1 MKKNLILLILLTTVL
16 SAWAAGAKETPQRF
30 FFDVVET
37 IQKNDNEKLNFYFG
51 SNPITNLYMDPAI
64 DWAQYIDFLRVEPTG
79 NTMTQ
84 SENGQPMFIVKA
96 DVTNRSFSE
105 YFEKAIEVLETQ
117 KPLVDDAADILNS
130 LLVDY
135 VDNEDPSLETLTGI
149 QFPLIFT
156 DGSWKPYMDNES
168 ESFTN
173 WLSLFLPFAVSYED
187 LENAVLFLVL
197 KADALCNGGETEEF
211 LPEEEE
217 SEVVED
223 SCGEADTG
231 EETESAAEETGGETA
246 AEEPADVSFSE
257 TDFESLN
264 WYEYEEIEFPS
275 ADRFPFFDVRMGF
288 YLVHD
293 ADETA
298 FNEAM
303 SAAGKNFHAAAVRY
317 LSQFT
322 LEDIHEWAMG
332 NGADCS
338 AAVGFMEMIN
348 NEVLAGF
355 FTDAPVKAVPVS
367 WRNVIEIVE
376 SIPVLDSVAGDP

>member
-1 MKKNLILLILLTTVL
+1 MKKNLILLILLTTAL
-16 SAWAAGAKETPQRF
+16 SAWAAGSKETPQRIF
-30 FFDVVET
+30 LDVVET
-37 IQKNDNEKLNFYFG
+37 IQKRDKEKLNFYFG
-51 SNPITNLYMDPAI
+51 DNNPITNLYIEPGI
-64 DWAQYIDFLRVEPTG
+64 DWSQYIAFLRVKPTG

-84 SENGQPMFIVKA
+84 SKDGKPMFIVKA
-96 DVTNRSFSE
+96 DVTNRSFGE
-105 YFEKAIEVLETQ
+105 YFEKAIEVIETQ
-117 KPLVDDAADILNS
+117 KPLVDDA
-130 LLVDY
+130 
-135 VDNEDPSLETLTGI
+135 ETLTEI

-156 DGSWKPYMDNES
+156 DGSWKPYIDNES
-168 ESFTN
+168 EFVTN
-173 WLSLFLPFAVSYED
+173 WICLFLPFAVSYED
-187 LENAVLFLVL
+187 LESAVLFLVL
-197 KADALCNGGETEEF
+197 KTDALQNSGESEEF

-231 EETESAAEETGGETA
+231 EEGESAAEETGGETA

-257 TDFESLN
+257 TGFESLN

-303 SAAGKNFHAAAVRY
+303 SAAGENFHAAAVRY
-317 LSQFT
+317 LNRLS
-322 LEDIHEWAMG
+322 LEEIHEWSMG

-367 WRNVIEIVE
+367 WRNVIEIE

>member
-1 MKKNLILLILLTTVL
+1 MKKNLILLILLTTAL
-16 SAWAAGAKETPQRF
+16 SAWAAGAKETPQRV

-37 IQKNDNEKLNFYFG
+37 IQKNDKEKLNFYFG
-51 SNPITNLYMDPAI
+51 SNPITDLYMDPAI

-105 YFEKAIEVLETQ
+105 YFEKAIEVIETQ
-117 KPLVDDAADILNS
+117 KPWVDYAVDILNS

-135 VDNEDPSLETLTGI
+135 VNNEDPSLETLTEI

-156 DGSWKPYMDNES
+156 DGSWKPYIDNES
-168 ESFTN
+168 EFVTN
-173 WLSLFLPFAVSYED
+173 WICLFLPFAVSYED

-197 KADALCNGGETEEF
+197 KTDALQNSGESEEF
-211 LPEEEE
+211 LPEEEA
-217 SEVVED
+217 SGIAGD
-223 SCGEADTG
+223 GGAAEAG

-257 TDFESLN
+257 TGFESLN
-264 WYEYEEIEFPS
+264 WYEYEEIEFPT

-303 SAAGKNFHAAAVRY
+303 SAAGKDFHAAAVRY
-317 LSQFT
+317 LNRLS
-322 LEDIHEWAMG
+322 LEEIHEWTMG

-367 WRNVIEIVE
+367 WRNVIEIE
-376 SIPVLDSVAGDP
+376 SIPVLDSVVGDP

>member
-16 SAWAAGAKETPQRF
+16 SAWAAGAKETPQRV

-51 SNPITNLYMDPAI
+51 SNPITDLYMDPAI

-84 SENGQPMFIVKA
+84 SEDGQPMFIVKA

-105 YFEKAIEVLETQ
+105 YFEKAIEVIETQ
-117 KPLVDDAADILNS
+117 KPWVDYAVDILNS

-135 VDNEDPSLETLTGI
+135 VNNEDPSLETLTEI

-156 DGSWKPYMDNES
+156 DGSWKPYIDNES
-168 ESFTN
+168 EFVTN
-173 WLSLFLPFAVSYED
+173 WICLFLPFAVSYED

-197 KADALCNGGETEEF
+197 KTDALQNSGESEEF

-231 EETESAAEETGGETA
+231 EEGEAAAEETGGETA

-257 TDFESLN
+257 TGFESLN
-264 WYEYEEIEFPS
+264 WYEYGP
-275 ADRFPFFDVRMGF
+275 
-288 YLVHD
+288 
-293 ADETA
+293 
-298 FNEAM
+298 
-303 SAAGKNFHAAAVRY
+303 
-317 LSQFT
+317 LSVFRRPHGV
-322 LEDIHEWAMG
+322 LF
-332 NGADCS
+332 GARC
-338 AAVGFMEMIN
+338 G
-348 NEVLAGF
+348 
-355 FTDAPVKAVPVS
+355 
-367 WRNVIEIVE
+367 
-376 SIPVLDSVAGDP
+376 

>member
-1 MKKNLILLILLTTVL
+1 MKKNLILLILLTTAL
-16 SAWAAGAKETPQRF
+16 SAWAAGAKETPQRV

-51 SNPITNLYMDPAI
+51 SNPITDLYMDPAI

-84 SENGQPMFIVKA
+84 SEDGQPMFIVKA

-105 YFEKAIEVLETQ
+105 YFEKAIEVIETQ
-117 KPLVDDAADILNS
+117 KPLVDDAEDILNS

-135 VDNEDPSLETLTGI
+135 VDNDDPSLETLTGI

-156 DGSWKPYMDNES
+156 DGSWKPYIDNES
-168 ESFTN
+168 ESVTN
-173 WLSLFLPFAVSYED
+173 WISLFLPFAVSYED
-187 LENAVLFLVL
+187 LESAVLFLVL
-197 KADALCNGGETEEF
+197 KTDALQNSGESEEF
-211 LPEEEE
+211 PA
-217 SEVVED
+217 ED
-223 SCGEADTG
+223 EASGIAGDGGAAEAG

-246 AEEPADVSFSE
+246 AEEPADISFSE
-257 TDFESLN
+257 TGFESLN
-264 WYEYEEIEFPS
+264 WYEYEEIEFPT

-317 LSQFT
+317 LNRLS
-322 LEDIHEWAMG
+322 LEEIHEWSMG

-367 WRNVIEIVE
+367 WRNVIEIE
-376 SIPVLDSVAGDP
+376 SIPVLDSVAGAP

>member
-1 MKKNLILLILLTTVL
+1 MKKNLILLILLTTAL
-16 SAWAAGAKETPQRF
+16 SAWAAGSKETPQRVF
-30 FFDVVET
+30 LDVVEAVRSG
-37 IQKNDNEKLNFYFG
+37 DNERLNFYFNG
-51 SNPITNLYMDPAI
+51 NPKKDLFTAPGI
-64 DWAQYIDFLRVEPTG
+64 DWAQYTAFLHVKPTG

-84 SENGQPMFIVKA
+84 SKDGQPMFIVKA
-96 DVTNRSFSE
+96 DVTNRSFGE
-105 YFEKAIEVLETQ
+105 YFEKAIEVIETQ
-117 KPLVDDAADILNS
+117 KPSSVENAGDILNS

-135 VDNEDPSLETLTGI
+135 VADESPSTETLTEI

-156 DGSWKPYMDNES
+156 DGNWKPYTDTEP
-168 ESFTN
+168 ETVPN
-173 WLSLFLPFAVSYED
+173 WICLFLPFAVSFE
-187 LENAVLFLVL
+187 EFESAVLFLVL

-211 LPEEEE
+211 LAEEEE

-231 EETESAAEETGGETA
+231 EEGEAVEEG
-246 AEEPADVSFSE
+246 SE
-257 TDFESLN
+257 TEQTAVEDAESVSEADFDDLN
-264 WYEYEEIEFPS
+264 WYEYEEIEFPT

-317 LSQFT
+317 LSQFS
-322 LEDIHEWAMG
+322 LEDIHEWTMG
-332 NGADCS
+332 NGADS
-338 AAVGFMEMIN
+338 PIAVGFMEMIN

-367 WRNVIEIVE
+367 WRNVIEIEDVQT
-376 SIPVLDSVAGDP
+376 LDSIVGDP

>member
-1 MKKNLILLILLTTVL
+1 MKKNLILLILLTTAL
-16 SAWAAGAKETPQRF
+16 SAWAAGAKETPQRV

-37 IQKNDNEKLNFYFG
+37 IQKNDKEKLNFYFG
-51 SNPITNLYMDPAI
+51 SNPITDLYMDPAI

-84 SENGQPMFIVKA
+84 SEDGQPMFIVKA

-105 YFEKAIEVLETQ
+105 YFEKAIEVIETQ
-117 KPLVDDAADILNS
+117 KPLVDDALDILNS

-135 VDNEDPSLETLTGI
+135 VDNEDPSLETLTEI

-156 DGSWKPYMDNES
+156 DGSWKPYIDNES
-168 ESFTN
+168 EFVTN
-173 WLSLFLPFAVSYED
+173 WICLFLPFAVSYED
-187 LENAVLFLVL
+187 LESAVLFLVL
-197 KADALCNGGETEEF
+197 KTDALQNSGESEEF

-231 EETESAAEETGGETA
+231 EEGEAVEEG
-246 AEEPADVSFSE
+246 SE
-257 TDFESLN
+257 TEQTAVEDAESVSEADFDDLN
-264 WYEYEEIEFPS
+264 WYEYEEIEFPT

-317 LSQFT
+317 LSQFS
-322 LEDIHEWAMG
+322 LEDIHEWTMG
-332 NGADCS
+332 NGADS
-338 AAVGFMEMIN
+338 PIAVGLMNIIN

-367 WRNVIEIVE
+367 WRNVIEIEDVQT
-376 SIPVLDSVAGDP
+376 LDSIVGDP

>member
-16 SAWAAGAKETPQRF
+16 SAWAAGAKETPQRV

-37 IQKNDNEKLNFYFG
+37 IQKNDKEKLNFYFG
-51 SNPITNLYMDPAI
+51 SNPITDLYMDPAI

-84 SENGQPMFIVKA
+84 SEDGQPMFIVKA

-105 YFEKAIEVLETQ
+105 YFEKAIEVIETQ
-117 KPLVDDAADILNS
+117 KPWVDYAVDILNS

-135 VDNEDPSLETLTGI
+135 VNNEDPSLETLTEI

-156 DGSWKPYMDNES
+156 DGSWKPYIDNES
-168 ESFTN
+168 EFVTN
-173 WLSLFLPFAVSYED
+173 WICLFLPFAVSYED

-197 KADALCNGGETEEF
+197 KTDALQNSGESEEF
-211 LPEEEE
+211 LPEEEA
-217 SEVVED
+217 SGIAGD
-223 SCGEADTG
+223 GGAAEAG

-257 TDFESLN
+257 TGFESLN
-264 WYEYEEIEFPS
+264 WYEYEEIEFPT

-303 SAAGKNFHAAAVRY
+303 SAAGKDFHAAAVRY
-317 LSQFT
+317 LNRLS
-322 LEDIHEWAMG
+322 LEEIHEWTMG

-367 WRNVIEIVE
+367 WRNVIEIE

>member
-1 MKKNLILLILLTTVL
+1 MKRNLILLILLTTAV

-51 SNPITNLYMDPAI
+51 SNPITDLYMDPAI

-84 SENGQPMFIVKA
+84 SEDGQPMFIVKA

-105 YFEKAIEVLETQ
+105 YFEKAIEVIETQ
-117 KPLVDDAADILNS
+117 KPLVDDAEDILNS

-135 VDNEDPSLETLTGI
+135 VDNDDPSLETLTGI

-156 DGSWKPYMDNES
+156 DGSWKPYIDNES
-168 ESFTN
+168 EFVTN
-173 WLSLFLPFAVSYED
+173 WISLFLPFAVSYED
-187 LENAVLFLVL
+187 LESAVLFLVL
-197 KADALCNGGETEEF
+197 KTDALCNGGETEEF
-211 LPEEEE
+211 PA
-217 SEVVED
+217 ED
-223 SCGEADTG
+223 EASGIAGDGGAAEAG

-246 AEEPADVSFSE
+246 AEEPADISFSE
-257 TDFESLN
+257 TGFESLN
-264 WYEYEEIEFPS
+264 WYEYEEIEFPT

-317 LSQFT
+317 LNRLS
-322 LEDIHEWAMG
+322 LEEIHEWSMG

-367 WRNVIEIVE
+367 WRNVIEIE
-376 SIPVLDSVAGDP
+376 SIPVLDSVAGAP

>member
-16 SAWAAGAKETPQRF
+16 SAWAAGAKETPQRV

-37 IQKNDNEKLNFYFG
+37 IQKNDKEKLNFYFG
-51 SNPITNLYMDPAI
+51 SNPITDLYMDPAI

-84 SENGQPMFIVKA
+84 SKDGQPMFIVKA

-105 YFEKAIEVLETQ
+105 YFEKAIEVIETQ
-117 KPLVDDAADILNS
+117 KPLVDDALDILNS

-135 VDNEDPSLETLTGI
+135 VNNEDPSLETLTEI

-156 DGSWKPYMDNES
+156 DGSWKPYIDNES
-168 ESFTN
+168 EFVTN
-173 WLSLFLPFAVSYED
+173 WICLFLPFAVSYED

-197 KADALCNGGETEEF
+197 KTDALCNGGETEEF
-211 LPEEEE
+211 PAEEEA
-217 SEVVED
+217 SGIAGD
-223 SCGEADTG
+223 GGAAEAG

-257 TDFESLN
+257 TGFESLN
-264 WYEYEEIEFPS
+264 WYEYEEIEFPT

-293 ADETA
+293 ADETE

-317 LSQFT
+317 LSQFS
-322 LEDIHEWAMG
+322 LEDIHEWTMG
-332 NGADCS
+332 NGADS
-338 AAVGFMEMIN
+338 PIAVGFMEMIN

-367 WRNVIEIVE
+367 WRNVIEIEDVQT
-376 SIPVLDSVAGDP
+376 LDSIVGDP

>member
-1 MKKNLILLILLTTVL
+1 MKKNLILLILLTTAL
-16 SAWAAGAKETPQRF
+16 SAWAAGAKETPQRV

-37 IQKNDNEKLNFYFG
+37 IQKNDKEKLNFYFG
-51 SNPITNLYMDPAI
+51 NNPITDLYMDPAI

-84 SENGQPMFIVKA
+84 SEDGQPMFIVKA

-105 YFEKAIEVLETQ
+105 YFEKAIEVIETQ
-117 KPLVDDAADILNS
+117 KPWVDYAVDILNS

-135 VDNEDPSLETLTGI
+135 VNNEDPSLETLTEI

-156 DGSWKPYMDNES
+156 DGSWKPYIDNES
-168 ESFTN
+168 EFVTN
-173 WLSLFLPFAVSYED
+173 WICLFLPFAVSYED

-197 KADALCNGGETEEF
+197 KTDALQNSGESEEF

-231 EETESAAEETGGETA
+231 EEG
-246 AEEPADVSFSE
+246 SE
-257 TDFESLN
+257 TEQTAVEDAESVSEADFDDLN
-264 WYEYEEIEFPS
+264 LYAIELEFPTTDQHPS
-275 ADRFPFFDVRMGF
+275 YTVRLEFD
-288 YLVHD
+288 LLHD
-293 ADETA
+293 ADETE
-298 FNEAM
+298 FSEAM
-303 SAAGKNFHAAAVRY
+303 DAVGENFCTAAVCY
-317 LSQFT
+317 LSQFS
-322 LEDIHEWAMG
+322 LEDIHEWTMG
-332 NGADCS
+332 NGVDS
-338 AAVGFMEMIN
+338 PIAVGLMNIIN

-367 WRNVIEIVE
+367 WRNVIEIEDVQT
-376 SIPVLDSVAGDP
+376 LDSIVGDP

>member
-1 MKKNLILLILLTTVL
+1 MKKNLILLILLTTAL
-16 SAWAAGAKETPQRF
+16 SAWAAGAKETPQRV

-51 SNPITNLYMDPAI
+51 SNPITDLYMDPAI

-156 DGSWKPYMDNES
+156 DGSWKPYIDNES

-197 KADALCNGGETEEF
+197 KADALYYGGETEEF
-211 LPEEEE
+211 PAEEEA
-217 SEVVED
+217 SGIAGD
-223 SCGEADTG
+223 GGAAEAG

-246 AEEPADVSFSE
+246 AEEPADVSFFE
-257 TDFESLN
+257 TGFESLN
-264 WYEYEEIEFPS
+264 WYEYEEIEFPT

-317 LSQFT
+317 LNRLS
-322 LEDIHEWAMG
+322 LEEIHEWSMG

-338 AAVGFMEMIN
+338 AAVGFMEIIN

-367 WRNVIEIVE
+367 WRNVIEIE
-376 SIPVLDSVAGDP
+376 SIPVLDSVAGAP

>member
-1 MKKNLILLILLTTVL
+1 MKRNLILLILLTTAV
-16 SAWAAGAKETPQRF
+16 SAWAAGSKETPQRVF
-30 FFDVVET
+30 LDVVEAVRSG
-37 IQKNDNEKLNFYFG
+37 DNERLNFYFNG
-51 SNPITNLYMDPAI
+51 NPKKDLFTAPGI
-64 DWAQYIDFLRVEPTG
+64 DWAQYTAFLHVKPTG

-84 SENGQPMFIVKA
+84 SEDGRPLFIVRA
-96 DVTNRSFSE
+96 DVANRSFSA
-105 YFEKAIEVLETQ
+105 YVEKAAEVIETQ
-117 KPLVDDAADILNS
+117 KPSSVENAGDILNS

-135 VDNEDPSLETLTGI
+135 VADESPSTETLTGI
-149 QFPLIFT
+149 EFPLIFT
-156 DGSWKPYMDNES
+156 DGSWKPYTDTEP
-168 ESFTN
+168 ETVPN
-173 WLSLFLPFAVSYED
+173 WICLFLPFAVSYE
-187 LENAVLFLVL
+187 EFESAVLFLVL

-211 LPEEEE
+211 PAEEEA
-217 SEVVED
+217 SGIAGD
-223 SCGEADTG
+223 GGAAEAG

-257 TDFESLN
+257 TGFESLN

-317 LSQFT
+317 LNRLS
-322 LEDIHEWAMG
+322 LEEIHEWSMG

-367 WRNVIEIVE
+367 WRNVIEIE
-376 SIPVLDSVAGDP
+376 SIPVLDSVAGAP

>member
-16 SAWAAGAKETPQRF
+16 SAWAAGAKETPQRV

-51 SNPITNLYMDPAI
+51 NNPITDLYMDPAI

-156 DGSWKPYMDNES
+156 DGSWKPYIDNES

-197 KADALCNGGETEEF
+197 KADALYYGGETEEF
-211 LPEEEE
+211 PAEEEA
-217 SEVVED
+217 SGIAGD
-223 SCGEADTG
+223 GGAAEAG

-257 TDFESLN
+257 TGFESLN
-264 WYEYEEIEFPS
+264 WYEYEEIEFPT

-317 LSQFT
+317 LSQFS
-322 LEDIHEWAMG
+322 LEDIHEWTMG
-332 NGADCS
+332 NGADS
-338 AAVGFMEMIN
+338 PIAVGFMEMIN

-367 WRNVIEIVE
+367 WRNVIEIEDVQT
-376 SIPVLDSVAGDP
+376 LDSIVGDP

>member
-1 MKKNLILLILLTTVL
+1 MKRNLILLILLTTAV
-16 SAWAAGAKETPQRF
+16 SAWAAGAKETPQRV

-51 SNPITNLYMDPAI
+51 SNPITDLYMDPAI

-84 SENGQPMFIVKA
+84 SEDGQPMFIVKA

-105 YFEKAIEVLETQ
+105 YFEKAIEVIETQ
-117 KPLVDDAADILNS
+117 KPWVDYAVDILNS

-135 VDNEDPSLETLTGI
+135 VDNDDPSLETLTGI

-156 DGSWKPYMDNES
+156 DGSWKPYIDNES
-168 ESFTN
+168 EFFTN
-173 WLSLFLPFAVSYED
+173 WLCLFLPFAVSYED
-187 LENAVLFLVL
+187 LESAVLFLVL
-197 KADALCNGGETEEF
+197 KTDALQNSGESEEF
-211 LPEEEE
+211 PAEEEA
-217 SEVVED
+217 SGIAGD
-223 SCGEADTG
+223 GGAAEAG

-257 TDFESLN
+257 TGFESLN
-264 WYEYEEIEFPS
+264 WYEYEEIEFPT

-317 LSQFT
+317 LNRLS
-322 LEDIHEWAMG
+322 LEEIHEWSMG

-367 WRNVIEIVE
+367 WRNVIEIE
-376 SIPVLDSVAGDP
+376 SIPVLDSVAGAP

>member
-1 MKKNLILLILLTTVL
+1 MKRNLILLILLTTAV

-51 SNPITNLYMDPAI
+51 SNPITDLYMDPAI

-84 SENGQPMFIVKA
+84 SEDGQPMFIVKA

-105 YFEKAIEVLETQ
+105 YFEKAIEVIETQ
-117 KPLVDDAADILNS
+117 KPLVDDAEDILNS

-135 VDNEDPSLETLTGI
+135 VDNDDPSLETLTGI

-156 DGSWKPYMDNES
+156 DGSWKPYIDNES
-168 ESFTN
+168 EFVTN
-173 WLSLFLPFAVSYED
+173 WISLFLPFAVSYED
-187 LENAVLFLVL
+187 LESAVLFLVL
-197 KADALCNGGETEEF
+197 KTDALCNGGETEEF
-211 LPEEEE
+211 PA
-217 SEVVED
+217 ED
-223 SCGEADTG
+223 EASGVAGDGGAAEAG

-257 TDFESLN
+257 TGFESLN
-264 WYEYEEIEFPS
+264 WYEYEEIEFPT

-288 YLVHD
+288 YLVHG

-317 LSQFT
+317 LNRLS
-322 LEDIHEWAMG
+322 LEEIHEWSMG

-367 WRNVIEIVE
+367 WRNVIEIE
-376 SIPVLDSVAGDP
+376 SIPVLDSVAGAP

>member
-1 MKKNLILLILLTTVL
+1 MKKNLILLILLTTAL
-16 SAWAAGAKETPQRF
+16 SAWAAGAKETPQRV

-51 SNPITNLYMDPAI
+51 SNPITDLYMDPAI

-84 SENGQPMFIVKA
+84 SEDGQPMFIVKA

-105 YFEKAIEVLETQ
+105 YFEKAIEVIETQ
-117 KPLVDDAADILNS
+117 KPLVDDAEDILNS

-135 VDNEDPSLETLTGI
+135 VDNDDPSLETLTGI

-156 DGSWKPYMDNES
+156 DGSWKPYIDNES
-168 ESFTN
+168 ESVTN
-173 WLSLFLPFAVSYED
+173 WISLFLPFAVSYED
-187 LENAVLFLVL
+187 LESAVLFLVL
-197 KADALCNGGETEEF
+197 KTDALQNSGESEEF
-211 LPEEEE
+211 PA
-217 SEVVED
+217 ED
-223 SCGEADTG
+223 EASGIAGDGGAAEAG

-246 AEEPADVSFSE
+246 AEEPADISFSE
-257 TDFESLN
+257 TGFESLN
-264 WYEYEEIEFPS
+264 WYEYEEIEFPT

-317 LSQFT
+317 LNRLS
-322 LEDIHEWAMG
+322 LEEIHEWSMG

-348 NEVLAGF
+348 NEMLAGF

-367 WRNVIEIVE
+367 WRNVIEIE
-376 SIPVLDSVAGDP
+376 SIPVLDSVAGAP

>member
-1 MKKNLILLILLTTVL
+1 MKKNLILLILLTTAL
-16 SAWAAGAKETPQRF
+16 SAWAAGSKEMPQRVF
-30 FFDVVET
+30 LDVVET

-51 SNPITNLYMDPAI
+51 SSPITDLYMDPAI

-84 SENGQPMFIVKA
+84 SKDGQPMFIVKA

-105 YFEKAIEVLETQ
+105 YFEKAIEVIETQ
-117 KPLVDDAADILNS
+117 KPWVDYAVDILNS

-156 DGSWKPYMDNES
+156 DGSWKPYIDNES
-168 ESFTN
+168 ESVTN

-187 LENAVLFLVL
+187 LESAVLFLVL
-197 KADALCNGGETEEF
+197 KTDALQSSGESEEF
-211 LPEEEE
+211 LPEEEA
-217 SEVVED
+217 SGIAGD
-223 SCGEADTG
+223 GGAAEAG

-257 TDFESLN
+257 TGFESLN
-264 WYEYEEIEFPS
+264 WYEYEEIEFPT

-303 SAAGKNFHAAAVRY
+303 SAAGKDFHAAAVRY
-317 LSQFT
+317 LNRLS
-322 LEDIHEWAMG
+322 LEEIHEWSMG

-367 WRNVIEIVE
+367 WRNVIEIEDVQT
-376 SIPVLDSVAGDP
+376 LDSIVGDP

>member
-1 MKKNLILLILLTTVL
+1 MKKNLILLILLTTAL
-16 SAWAAGAKETPQRF
+16 SAWAAGAKETPQRV

-37 IQKNDNEKLNFYFG
+37 IQKNDKEKLNFYFG
-51 SNPITNLYMDPAI
+51 SNPITDLYMDPAI

-105 YFEKAIEVLETQ
+105 YFEKAIEVIETQ
-117 KPLVDDAADILNS
+117 KPWVDYAVDILNS

-135 VDNEDPSLETLTGI
+135 VNNEDPSLETLTEI

-156 DGSWKPYMDNES
+156 DGSWKPYIDNES
-168 ESFTN
+168 EFVTN
-173 WLSLFLPFAVSYED
+173 WICLFLPFAVSYED

-197 KADALCNGGETEEF
+197 KTDALQNSGESEEF
-211 LPEEEE
+211 LPEEEA
-217 SEVVED
+217 SGIAGD
-223 SCGEADTG
+223 GGAAEAG

-257 TDFESLN
+257 TGFESLN
-264 WYEYEEIEFPS
+264 WYEYEEIEFPT

-303 SAAGKNFHAAAVRY
+303 SAAGKDFHAAAVRY
-317 LSQFT
+317 LNRLS
-322 LEDIHEWAMG
+322 LEEIHEWTMG

-367 WRNVIEIVE
+367 WRNVIEIE
-376 SIPVLDSVAGDP
+376 SIPVLDSVAGAP

>member
-1 MKKNLILLILLTTVL
+1 MKRNLILLILLTTAV
-16 SAWAAGAKETPQRF
+16 SAWAAGAKETPQRV

-51 SNPITNLYMDPAI
+51 SNPITDLYMDPAI

-84 SENGQPMFIVKA
+84 SEDGQPMFIVKA

-105 YFEKAIEVLETQ
+105 YFEKAIEVIETQ
-117 KPLVDDAADILNS
+117 KPLVDDAEDILNS

-135 VDNEDPSLETLTGI
+135 VDNDDPSLETLTGI

-156 DGSWKPYMDNES
+156 DGSWKPYIDNES
-168 ESFTN
+168 EFVTN
-173 WLSLFLPFAVSYED
+173 WISLFLPFAVSYED
-187 LENAVLFLVL
+187 LESAVLFLVL
-197 KADALCNGGETEEF
+197 KTDALQNSGESEEF
-211 LPEEEE
+211 PAEEEA
-217 SEVVED
+217 SGIAGD
-223 SCGEADTG
+223 GGAAEAG

-257 TDFESLN
+257 TGFESLN
-264 WYEYEEIEFPS
+264 WYEYEEIEFPT

-317 LSQFT
+317 LNRLS
-322 LEDIHEWAMG
+322 LEEIHEWTMG

-367 WRNVIEIVE
+367 WRNVIEIE
-376 SIPVLDSVAGDP
+376 SIPVLDSVAGAP

>member
-1 MKKNLILLILLTTVL
+1 MKKNLILLILLTTAL
-16 SAWAAGAKETPQRF
+16 SAWAAGAKETPQR
-30 FFDVVET
+30 V

-51 SNPITNLYMDPAI
+51 NNPITDLYMDPAI

-84 SENGQPMFIVKA
+84 SEDGQPMFIVKA

-105 YFEKAIEVLETQ
+105 YFEKAIEVIETQ
-117 KPLVDDAADILNS
+117 KPLVDDAEDILNS

-135 VDNEDPSLETLTGI
+135 VDNDDPSLETLTGI

-156 DGSWKPYMDNES
+156 DGSWKPYIDNES
-168 ESFTN
+168 EFVTN
-173 WLSLFLPFAVSYED
+173 WISLFLPFAVSYED
-187 LENAVLFLVL
+187 LESAVLFLVL
-197 KADALCNGGETEEF
+197 KTDALQNSGESEEF
-211 LPEEEE
+211 PAEEEA
-217 SEVVED
+217 SGIAGD
-223 SCGEADTG
+223 GGAAEAG

-257 TDFESLN
+257 TGFESLN

-317 LSQFT
+317 LNRLS
-322 LEDIHEWAMG
+322 LEEIHEWSMG

-367 WRNVIEIVE
+367 WRNVIEIE
-376 SIPVLDSVAGDP
+376 SIPVLDSVAGAP

>member
-1 MKKNLILLILLTTVL
+1 MKKNLILLILLTTAL
-16 SAWAAGAKETPQRF
+16 SAWAAGAKETPQRV

-37 IQKNDNEKLNFYFG
+37 IQKNDKEKLNFYFG
-51 SNPITNLYMDPAI
+51 SNPITDLYMDPAI

-84 SENGQPMFIVKA
+84 SEDGQPMFIVKA

-105 YFEKAIEVLETQ
+105 YFEKAIEVIETQ
-117 KPLVDDAADILNS
+117 KPLVDDALDILNS

-135 VDNEDPSLETLTGI
+135 VNNEDPSLETLTEI

-156 DGSWKPYMDNES
+156 DGSWKPYIDNES
-168 ESFTN
+168 EFVTN
-173 WLSLFLPFAVSYED
+173 WICLFLPFAVSYED

-197 KADALCNGGETEEF
+197 KTDALQNSGESEEF

-231 EETESAAEETGGETA
+231 EEGEAVEEG
-246 AEEPADVSFSE
+246 SE
-257 TDFESLN
+257 TEQTAVEDAESVSEADFESLN
-264 WYEYEEIEFPS
+264 WYEYEEIEFPT

-317 LSQFT
+317 LSQFS
-322 LEDIHEWAMG
+322 LEDIHEWTMG
-332 NGADCS
+332 NGADS
-338 AAVGFMEMIN
+338 PIAVGFMEMIN

-367 WRNVIEIVE
+367 WRNVIEIEDVQT
-376 SIPVLDSVAGDP
+376 LDSIVGDP

>member
-1 MKKNLILLILLTTVL
+1 MKRNLILLILLTTAV
-16 SAWAAGAKETPQRF
+16 SAWAAGAKETPQRV

-51 SNPITNLYMDPAI
+51 SNPITDLYMDPAI

-84 SENGQPMFIVKA
+84 SEDGQPMFIVKA

-105 YFEKAIEVLETQ
+105 YFEKAIEVIETQ
-117 KPLVDDAADILNS
+117 KPLVDDAEDILNS

-135 VDNEDPSLETLTGI
+135 VDNDDPSLETLTGI

-156 DGSWKPYMDNES
+156 DGSWKPYIDNES
-168 ESFTN
+168 ESVTN
-173 WLSLFLPFAVSYED
+173 WISLFLPFAVSYED
-187 LENAVLFLVL
+187 LESAVLFLVL
-197 KADALCNGGETEEF
+197 KTDALCNGGETEEF
-211 LPEEEE
+211 PA
-217 SEVVED
+217 ED
-223 SCGEADTG
+223 EASGVAGDGGAAEAG

-257 TDFESLN
+257 TGFESLN
-264 WYEYEEIEFPS
+264 WYEYEEIEFPT

-288 YLVHD
+288 YLVHG

-317 LSQFT
+317 LNRLS
-322 LEDIHEWAMG
+322 LEEIHEWSMG

-367 WRNVIEIVE
+367 WRNVIEIE
-376 SIPVLDSVAGDP
+376 SIPVLDSVAGAP